1 MGKSTHTTEL
11 LKRLQRLE
19 RKRRRVRRPP
29 GSAPGAGQV
38 PITNIDELRAQTQT
52 AADDSIL
59 WLDLQGFA
67 DTALI
72 EKIGQ
77 HFGLH
82 PLVISDVV
90 HVGQRPKTE
99 IHDDYVVIILRQP
112 RGGPPFDSE
121 QITLVLGKSF
131 VLTFQELHGDIFDP
145 VRKRMREGS
154 KRLRAIGASYL
165 GYALVDAIVDGYF
178 PILEAYGELTET
190 LEQRVI
196 EQPHPHL
203 ITDIHVL
210 KRELLE
216 IRRALWSQREAV
228 NVLLRDDT
236 DLITDGLK
244 IYLRDCADHSFQ
256 LLDMVEVYREVS
268 QGLVDLHL
276 SSVSNRMNEIM
287 KALTVTA
294 TTFIPMTFVA
304 GLYGMNFDRA
314 SPYNLPELGWV
325 YGYPFALGLMALSS
339 AALLTYFWRKGSIGN
354 RQPRR

>member
-1 MGKSTHTTEL
+1 M
-11 LKRLQRLE
+11 
-19 RKRRRVRRPP
+19 
-29 GSAPGAGQV
+29 
-38 PITNIDELRAQTQT
+38 
-52 AADDSIL
+52 
-59 WLDLQGFA
+59 
-67 DTALI
+67 
-72 EKIGQ
+72 
-77 HFGLH
+77 
-82 PLVISDVV
+82 
-90 HVGQRPKTE
+90 
-99 IHDDYVVIILRQP
+99 
-112 RGGPPFDSE
+112 
-121 QITLVLGKSF
+121 
-131 VLTFQELHGDIFDP
+131 
-145 VRKRMREGS
+145 
-154 KRLRAIGASYL
+154 
-165 GYALVDAIVDGYF
+165 
-178 PILEAYGELTET
+178 
-190 LEQRVI
+190 I

-228 NVLLRDDT
+228 NVLLRN